1 MDSEEK
7 AKEAFPCEIRLIS
20 LSRDSRTPIAAF
32 SGGALQLPDP
42 QEKAGG
48 ACTSTLLQVL
58 YQENKKNA
66 SWSSILGSM
75 KQVLDG
81 RGLEQVPQLMSSRL
95 MKVDKP
101 MDIVPMKHPGLKRAV
116 LIGIN
121 YSGKKGQLS
130 DCHADTEHMKEFLA
144 KTQGFAEADITVLM
158 DKHGHPYYPTRKNI
172 LACFRR
178 LVTQSKAGDVAF
190 VHFSGA

>member
-1 MDSEEK
+1 MDSETK
-7 AKEAFPCEIRLIS
+7 AKEAFPCEIRLVS
-20 LSRDSRTPIAAF
+20 TSRDSRTPITAF
-32 SGGALQLPDP
+32 RGGALQLPDP
-42 QEKAGG
+42 QGKAGG
-48 ACTSTLLQVL
+48 ACTSALLQVI
-58 YQENKKNA
+58 YRENNRNA
-66 SWSSILGSM
+66 SWSSVLGSM

-81 RGLEQVPQLMSSRL
+81 RGLEQVPQLMSSRP
-95 MKVDKP
+95 MEVDKP
-101 MDIVPMKHPGLKRAV
+101 MDIVPMKHPGSKRAV

-130 DCHADTEHMKEFLA
+130 DCHAHAEHMKEFL
-144 KTQGFAEADITVLM
+144 TDSQGFAEADIAVLM
-158 DKHGHPYYPTRKNI
+158 DKQGHPYYPTRKNI